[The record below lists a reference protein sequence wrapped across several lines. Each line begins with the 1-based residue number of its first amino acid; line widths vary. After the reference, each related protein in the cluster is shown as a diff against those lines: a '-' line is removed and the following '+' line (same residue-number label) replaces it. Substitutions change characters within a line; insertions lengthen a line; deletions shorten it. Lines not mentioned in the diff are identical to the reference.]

1 MNDKFLMMKKI
12 NYILLSLLSICALAQ
27 TPAPA
32 KKQSKSI
39 LLKNGMVHIGN
50 GQVIANAYL
59 GFKDGKITVIGDATT
74 MKLDVNGFDTSINC
88 SGQHIYPGFIAVNSI
103 IGISEIDAV
112 RSTRDFAEVG
122 NFNAHVR
129 ACIAYNTDSKII
141 PTLRTNG
148 ILFAQTTPRAGM
160 VCGAS
165 AIMQL
170 DAWNWEDAAISADDG
185 IHINFPTM
193 NTFDWNNEAQEL
205 SSKKDEKFQ
214 KSLEELNDFFDK
226 ALAYQAVAKHEE
238 LNIRYAAMKGVL
250 NGSKNLY
257 IHVNKA
263 KDILMAI
270 DFVVKRGIKKAVF
283 VDAKDAWKVAKQ
295 LKAAN
300 ISVILNAVHDLPE
313 RTDEDID
320 LPYKT
325 PYLLQKEG
333 VLFCLAYIDDNSGG
347 RYRNLPF
354 LAGTAAA
361 HGLSK
366 EEALQSITGNAAKIL
381 GVDQSI
387 GTLETGKSASLLI
400 SSGDALDM
408 AGNGILHAF
417 IDGRKISLDNHQI
430 QLHKKFADKFGVK

>member
-1 MNDKFLMMKKI
+1 MKKY
-12 NYILLSLLSICALAQ
+12 NILFLISFISIAIVAQ
-27 TPAPA
+27 IPVPA

-39 LLKNGMVHIGN
+39 LLKNGIVHIGN
-50 GQVIANAYL
+50 GQIIANAYL
-59 GFKDGKITVIGDATT
+59 GFKDGKITLVGNATT
-74 MKLDVNGFDTSINC
+74 MKLDVSSFDTSINC
-88 SGQHIYPGFIAVNSI
+88 SGQHIYPGFIAPNSI

-160 VCGAS
+160 VCGSS
-165 AIMQL
+165 AVMQL
-170 DAWNWEDAAISADDG
+170 DAWNWEDAAINADDG

-193 NTFDWNNEAQEL
+193 NTWDWNNEAQEL

-226 ALAYQAVAKHEE
+226 ALAYHAVAQHEE

-257 IHVNKA
+257 VHVNKA

-270 DFVVKRGIKKAVF
+270 DFVVKKGIKKAVF

-313 RTDEDID
+313 STDEDID

-347 RYRNLPF
+347 RYRNLSF

-381 GVDQSI
+381 GVDQYI
-387 GTLETGKSASLLI
+387 GTLETGKSASLII

-408 AGNGILHAF
+408 AGNNILYAF
-417 IDGRKISLDNHQI
+417 IDGRKIDLDNHQK